1 MELWREEFLCE
12 ITFSKYY
19 SFNSCGDVIHAKLGQ
34 KVPEL
39 VFYAP
44 MGIEIWK
51 PIAKGKLRWSI
62 RFWNHSLKILKFWLS
77 VLTSLT
83 QKCIKKAQ
91 GCISFTNDDTKM
103 GIKRKRYFEKNHSF
117 MRPSSQNFEVLI
129 QRGDVVKLHSL
140 VKGPKLVSHV
150 LIVIQRWKSKVKGT
164 LRWGICLW
172 NYFLKILKF

>member
-19 SFNSCGDVIHAKLGQ
+19 SFNSCGDVIRAKLGQ

-150 LIVIQRWKSKVKGT
+150 LMVIQRWKSKVKGT
-164 LRWGICLW
+164 LRWVFVYETI
-172 NYFLKILKF
+172 FSKS